1 MNNIT
6 EALLDTLLETIIDT
20 AKLLPILFIT
30 YLIMEALEHYASER
44 TFTLIKKGRG
54 AGPLLGGLLGIVP
67 QCGFAGGAASLYAGG
82 AVTLGTLI
90 AVFIATSDE
99 MLPIL
104 ISEGS
109 GAMIW
114 RFVGFKLVAA
124 VISGFTVDIILRA
137 ARRGRGQSPDG
148 EVNIGAVCERDGC
161 DCGEDEHGGIFMPAL
176 RHTLKITAVIFAVSL
191 AIGIVFCFVGEEEL
205 ARLPI
210 NVPVLG
216 EALAALFGLIPNCS
230 VSVLLTK
237 LYLGGVIGAGPM
249 LAGLCANG
257 GVGLLVLFRMN
268 GSLKKNISVT
278 ALMWALGIFWGVVA
292 RIIFAFI

>member
-114 RFVGFKLVAA
+114 RFVIFKLVAA
-124 VISGFTVDIILRA
+124 VISGLTVDIILRA
-137 ARRGRGQSPDG
+137 ARRGRGKSPYG

-161 DCGEDEHGGIFMPAL
+161 DCGDDEHGGIFMPAL
-176 RHTLKITAVIFAVSL
+176 RHTLKITAVIFAVYL
-191 AIGIVFCFVGEEEL
+191 AIGIVF
-205 ARLPI
+205 
-210 NVPVLG
+210 
-216 EALAALFGLIPNCS
+216 
-230 VSVLLTK
+230 
-237 LYLGGVIGAGPM
+237 
-249 LAGLCANG
+249 
-257 GVGLLVLFRMN
+257 
-268 GSLKKNISVT
+268 
-278 ALMWALGIFWGVVA
+278 
-292 RIIFAFI
+292 

>member
-1 MNNIT
+1 M
-6 EALLDTLLETIIDT
+6 
-20 AKLLPILFIT
+20 
-30 YLIMEALEHYASER
+30 
-44 TFTLIKKGRG
+44 
-54 AGPLLGGLLGIVP
+54 
-67 QCGFAGGAASLYAGG
+67 
-82 AVTLGTLI
+82 
-90 AVFIATSDE
+90 
-99 MLPIL
+99 
-104 ISEGS
+104 
-109 GAMIW
+109 
-114 RFVGFKLVAA
+114 
-124 VISGFTVDIILRA
+124 
-137 ARRGRGQSPDG
+137 
-148 EVNIGAVCERDGC
+148 
-161 DCGEDEHGGIFMPAL
+161 
-176 RHTLKITAVIFAVSL
+176 
-191 AIGIVFCFVGEEEL
+191 GEEEL

-278 ALMWALGIFWGVVA
+278 ALMWVLGVFWGVVA

>member
-1 MNNIT
+1 MNEIK
-6 EALLDTLLETIIDT
+6 ELLIDALVDTIIDT
-20 AKLLPILFIT
+20 AKLLPILFLT
-30 YLIMEALEHYASER
+30 YLIMEALEHYAGER
-44 TFTLIKKGRG
+44 TYALIKKGSG

-82 AVTLGTLI
+82 AVTLGTLM

-99 MLPIL
+99 MLPIF
-104 ISEGS
+104 ISEGG
-109 GAMIW
+109 GAAIW
-114 RFVGFKLVAA
+114 RFVLFKLAAA
-124 VISGFTVDIILRA
+124 VISGMVIDLAVRA
-137 ARRGRGQSPDG
+137 ARRVKGRSTDI

-161 DCGEDEHGGIFMPAL
+161 DCAESEHGGIFLPAL
-176 RHTLKITAVIFAVSL
+176 WHTLKTGAVIFAVSL

-216 EALAALFGLIPNCS
+216 EALSALFGLIPNCS

-268 GSLKKNISVT
+268 SNVKKNIAIT
-278 ALMWALGIFWGVVA
+278 ALLWGLGALWGVVA
-292 RIIFAFI
+292 RLLLPLV